1 MLEGVQ
7 GLCRSLQAPLRV
19 RKHQLCLQKH
29 SLLRGSG
36 KGKGNG
42 TDEGNGNGIKGT

>member
-7 GLCRSLQAPLRV
+7 GLCCSLQAPLRV

-29 SLLRGSG
+29 ALLRGSDNG
-36 KGKGNG
+36 NVTRRTKGTGRAKGNG
-42 TDEGNGNGIKGT
+42 